1 MRVPGEELTLNNLRL
16 RRLEILNEILG
27 REHIPLQEF
36 LSLQGD
42 LNLVDYKIYLIE
54 KRMKRK

>member
-1 MRVPGEELTLNNLRL
+1 MRVPGEELTLNGLRL

-27 REHIPLQEF
+27 RERIPLQEF

-54 KRMKRK
+54 KRMNRK

>member
-1 MRVPGEELTLNNLRL
+1 MLNNLRL
-16 RRLEILNEILG
+16 RRLEILNDILG
-27 REHIPLQEF
+27 RERIPLQEF

-54 KRMKRK
+54 KRMTRK

>member
-1 MRVPGEELTLNNLRL
+1 MRVPGEELMLNSLRL

-27 REHIPLQEF
+27 RERIPLQEF

-54 KRMKRK
+54 KRMNRK

>member
-1 MRVPGEELTLNNLRL
+1 MRVPGEELMLNGLRL

-27 REHIPLQEF
+27 RERIPLQEF

-42 LNLVDYKIYLIE
+42 LNLVDYKIYLLE